1 MDAWM
6 YEQMDGWTGW
16 MDRWMMH
23 GWMDTWMYEQMDGWM
38 DGWRVNGKID
48 KKSPSF

>member
-1 MDAWM
+1 MDK
-6 YEQMDGWTGW
+6 
-16 MDRWMMH
+16 WMMH